1 MQTPDVLQTTLKETM
16 ITSKT
21 AIDKAVAFLESLGS
35 DYLGGDPKNFR
46 LETIQRFGK
55 EWIVVLSYT
64 ISIQRGEENL
74 TNQLLEALSTRR
86 YFKEV
91 EIDAES
97 GEAVAMRN
105 PQAPATTGERLAA

>member
-1 MQTPDVLQTTLKETM
+1 M

-21 AIDKAVAFLESLGS
+21 AIDKAVAFLESLGT

-46 LETIQRFGK
+46 VETIQLFGK
-55 EWIVVLSYT
+55 EWVVVLSYT
-64 ISIQRGEENL
+64 ISVLRNGENL
-74 TNQLLEALSTRR
+74 SNQLLEALSTRR

-97 GEAVAMRN
+97 GEAIAMRN
-105 PQAPATTGERLAA
+105 PQVPAGTHERQAA